1 MAEYIERE
9 AARTLIKNFGKDA
22 IRDGKR
28 ALDPVDDIILLASG
42 VDLIPAVD
50 VIPKVAYE
58 QVLWERD
65 LALHQLKEHYG
76 VGLGEKKADV
86 APVVHGRWEFL
97 GPNSLNQEVWCGT
110 CSACHVRSKYIVNK
124 EICPNCGAKM
134 DGEEQDDE
142 CRRLEE
148 R

>member
-9 AARTLIKNFGKDA
+9 AARTLIKNFGKGA
-22 IRDGKR
+22 ISDGKR

-42 VDLIPAVD
+42 VDLISAVD

-86 APVVHGRWEFL
+86 APVVHGRWEPEDNYFD
-97 GPNSLNQEVWCGT
+97 GDTWC
-110 CSACHVRSKYIVNK
+110 CSACREPFALIEGTPTDNGMKY
-124 EICPNCGAKM
+124 CPNCGAKM
-134 DGEEQDDE
+134 DGEEKDE
-142 CRRLEE
+142 
-148 R
+148 

>member
-9 AARTLIKNFGKDA
+9 AVLRLLEEKYQDMSAMPASYYNGFQYALNMVKRIK
-22 IRDGKR
+22 
-28 ALDPVDDIILLASG
+28 
-42 VDLIPAVD
+42 PAAD

>member
-50 VIPKVAYE
+50 V
-58 QVLWERD
+58 
-65 LALHQLKEHYG
+65 
-76 VGLGEKKADV
+76 
-86 APVVHGRWEFL
+86 APVRNSFWECYETSAYGGFKDGDVRWLSRKFYRCERCRK
-97 GPNSLNQEVWCGT
+97 G
-110 CSACHVRSKYIVNK
+110 SAIKSNY
-124 EICPNCGAKM
+124 CPNCGAKM
-134 DGEEQDDE
+134 DGAEKDE
-142 CRRLEE
+142 
-148 R
+148 

>member
-9 AARTLIKNFGKDA
+9 AARTLIKNFGKGA
-22 IRDGKR
+22 ISDGKR

-42 VDLIPAVD
+42 VDLISAVD

-86 APVVHGRWEFL
+86 VPVVYGRWKPEDNYFDGDTL
-97 GPNSLNQEVWCGT
+97 GGRSEYYSQEDLNNDCIT
-110 CSACHVRSKYIVNK
+110 IY
-124 EICPNCGAKM
+124 
-134 DGEEQDDE
+134 
-142 CRRLEE
+142 RRPPEGKKKK
-148 R
+148 